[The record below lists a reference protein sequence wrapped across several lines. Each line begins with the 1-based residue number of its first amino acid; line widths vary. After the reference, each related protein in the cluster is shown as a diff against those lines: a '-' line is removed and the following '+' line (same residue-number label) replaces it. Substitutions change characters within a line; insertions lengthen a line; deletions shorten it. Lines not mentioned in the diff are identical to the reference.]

1 MAYIQEARRCL
12 KRFLEAL
19 DKDKDD
25 DDRILQMHMT
35 FSADGKNTLENKVFK
50 IMSPFKCCNDVIWIV
65 WLFLAATIFRLG
77 EALGRDGKVPTHE
90 NDAQR
95 SVQVNIE

>member
-19 DKDKDD
+19 DKDKND

-35 FSADGKNTLENKVFK
+35 FSTDGKNTLENKVFK
-50 IMSPFKCCNDVIWIV
+50 TTLPYKFCNDAI
-65 WLFLAATIFRLG
+65 
-77 EALGRDGKVPTHE
+77 
-90 NDAQR
+90 
-95 SVQVNIE
+95 